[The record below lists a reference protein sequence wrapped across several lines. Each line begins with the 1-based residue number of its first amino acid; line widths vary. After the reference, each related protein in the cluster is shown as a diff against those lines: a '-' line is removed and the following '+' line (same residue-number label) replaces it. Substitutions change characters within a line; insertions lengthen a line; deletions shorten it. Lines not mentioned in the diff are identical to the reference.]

1 NVRTVREAERQQRSA
16 DLRAVDQQ
24 HRRDRA
30 EEYVQGLSKIA
41 ANVIEQQSNLNAE
54 RIAILRVLLCQ
65 TSLYRIHFRSRLRH
79 TDIRLEPPNH
89 LDSSVGTLGRQTNGF
104 LLRATDGVD
113 RRGARQPERSPEA
126 RRVAQVGK
134 AESCWHHTDDGRG
147 PVTARDGLAD
157 DVG

>member
-1 NVRTVREAERQQRSA
+1 M
-16 DLRAVDQQ
+16 
-24 HRRDRA
+24 
-30 EEYVQGLSKIA
+30 
-41 ANVIEQQSNLNAE
+41 IEQQSNLNAE
-54 RIAILRVLLCQ
+54 RIAILRVLLCE

-134 AESCWHHTDDGRG
+134 AESCWHHTDDGRE
-147 PVTARDGLAD
+147 PVTHRDVLAD